1 MDDGR
6 WKGTNRCILSFL
18 SPVAGSAKWF
28 RRSSREHCMGCKG
41 VTGLLRPPCLHCPC
55 SLLHSFSFLLP
66 TRVYLCT
73 ETSAQYLLPG
83 PLFPR
88 EPRLKPDHLPEI
100 PRTIELQ
107 LAGALKITLFNPAHF
122 MGQEAEAQMVQL
134 FECIPD
140 QEPGLPDS
148 SSHAFI
154 YANLLGK

>member
-1 MDDGR
+1 M
-6 WKGTNRCILSFL
+6 
-18 SPVAGSAKWF
+18 
-28 RRSSREHCMGCKG
+28 
-41 VTGLLRPPCLHCPC
+41 
-55 SLLHSFSFLLP
+55 
-66 TRVYLCT
+66 RVYLCP
-73 ETSAQYLLPG
+73 ETFAQYLLPW

-107 LAGALKITLFNPAHF
+107 LAGALKITSSDPAHF

-140 QEPGLPDS
+140 QEPRLPDS
-148 SSHAFI
+148 LSQALI